1 MKQLLLCVVVSMPRP
16 CRVSEREPPKGRTAS
31 AAQGAPEGLWLCGQ
45 PLLLVCLCASL
56 SVELQ
61 LQNPWTPGRR
71 LGVLAQLSPF
81 L

>member
-31 AAQGAPEGLWLCGQ
+31 AAQGALEGLWLCGQ